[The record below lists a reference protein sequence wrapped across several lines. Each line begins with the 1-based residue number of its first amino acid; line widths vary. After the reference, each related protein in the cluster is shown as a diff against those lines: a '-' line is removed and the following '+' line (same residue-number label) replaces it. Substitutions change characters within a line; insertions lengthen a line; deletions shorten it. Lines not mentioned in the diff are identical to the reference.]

1 MALFHLSVTQ
11 TKRSAGQSAIASAA
25 YRAGER
31 LYSEYYGEYSDYTRK
46 GGVICSDILLPSHA
60 PPEYADRQTLWN
72 AVEKAE
78 RGKNAQLAYSFD
90 IALQNEFSL
99 EENIALA
106 RRFLLENFVSRGMV
120 VDFAVHQPD
129 REDGGIPNPHFHVLC
144 PIRPIEQDGKWGLK
158 QRRVYELDEDGN
170 RIRDQNGEYVFNAVP
185 TTDWGSPET
194 LEHWRQTWA
203 ELCNAKFA
211 EKGLDVRIDH
221 RSYERQGVDLLP
233 TIHEGATVRAMEK
246 KGIRTE
252 KGEFNRWIKAT
263 NAVIRDIKKKI
274 ALLFDWIAEAKVEL
288 AKPQAP
294 DLVSLLNA
302 YYTQRRAGA
311 YSQKGK
317 VSNLKEMNET
327 FNYLRAN
334 GIYSLEDLEHRVSE
348 HSAATESLKKTL
360 DEQTARMKAIK
371 RLYDSS
377 AAFQSLKPVYD
388 GLQKIKFEKPR
399 AKYKAEH
406 EAELKQFYAAR
417 RKLTGEFPDG
427 KVDKVNE
434 IVDEQEK
441 LPEVAAYYAVWNDLR
456 DTLEGYYKSKPR
468 HHNPLTQ
475 QKEFRA
481 IKNAI
486 IQEAERLRQQ
496 MEQKSSQD
504 EEPSTEKT
512 STEASANPTLAD
524 ENTSSSTSH
533 SVRLPSEY
541 LLNSTV
547 RLFHQ
552 MGRIFRDNAA
562 PPSNPMGIRID
573 SKRRKKLMQKRL
585 AMGHKQD
592 DHEQAQG
599 YEQSL

>member
-46 GGVICSDILLPSHA
+46 GGVICSEILLPSHA

-106 RRFLLENFVSRGMV
+106 RQFLLEQFVSRGMV

-144 PIRPIEQDGKWGLK
+144 PIRPIEQNGKWGLK

-170 RIRDQNGEYVFNAVP
+170 RIRDQNGEFVFNAVP

-194 LEHWRQTWA
+194 LEHWREAWA
-203 ELCNAKFA
+203 EMCNAKFA

-263 NAVIRDIKKKI
+263 NAVIKDIRKKI
-274 ALLFDWIAEAKVEL
+274 SLLFDWITEIKAEL
-288 AKPQAP
+288 AKPQTP
-294 DLVSLLNA
+294 DLVSLLND
-302 YYTQRRAGA
+302 YYTQRKAGA

-317 VSNLKEMNET
+317 ISNLKEMNET
-327 FNYLRAN
+327 YNYLRAN
-334 GIYSLEDLEHRVSE
+334 GIYTLEDLESRLQSHRTTVDG
-348 HSAATESLKKTL
+348 LKTTM
-360 DEQTARMKAIK
+360 DSQNARMKAI
-371 RLYDSS
+371 
-377 AAFQSLKPVYD
+377 
-388 GLQKIKFEKPR
+388 
-399 AKYKAEH
+399 
-406 EAELKQFYAAR
+406 R
-417 RKLTGEFPDG
+417 RD
-427 KVDKVNE
+427 
-434 IVDEQEK
+434 I
-441 LPEVAAYYAVWNDLR
+441 
-456 DTLEGYYKSKPR
+456 
-468 HHNPLTQ
+468 PL
-475 QKEFRA
+475 
-481 IKNAI
+481 
-486 IQEAERLRQQ
+486 
-496 MEQKSSQD
+496 
-504 EEPSTEKT
+504 
-512 STEASANPTLAD
+512 TLAD
-524 ENTSSSTSH
+524 ERIARAIRENNAKLVIIDPVQAFLGADVDMNRANE
-533 SVRLPSEY
+533 VRP
-541 LLNSTV
+541 
-547 RLFHQ
+547 
-552 MGRIFRDNAA
+552 IFRSLGDIAQATGCAIVLIGHLNKAVGTQSTYRGLGSIDITAAVRSLLFIGKLKDNPTTRVLIHEKSSLA
-562 PPSNPMGIRID
+562 PPG
-573 SKRRKKLMQKRL
+573 
-585 AMGHKQD
+585 
-592 DHEQAQG
+592 
-599 YEQSL
+599 QSLAFSLGDEKGFEWIGAYDITADELPAGTDTAKTESKTAQAEMLILELLANGKKMPSAELEKAVNDRGISSRTMRTAKSRIGDRLITEKDGTAWVCYLRN

>member
-106 RRFLLENFVSRGMV
+106 RQFLLENFVSRGMV

-144 PIRPIEQDGKWGLK
+144 PIRPIEQNGKWGLK

-170 RIRDQNGEYVFNAVP
+170 RIRDADGKFVFNAVP

-221 RSYERQGVDLLP
+221 RSYERQGVELLP
-233 TIHEGATVRAMEK
+233 TVHEGATVRAMEK

-274 ALLFDWIAEAKVEL
+274 ALLFDWIAEAKAEL

-302 YYTQRRAGA
+302 SYTP
-311 YSQKGK
+311 S
-317 VSNLKEMNET
+317 
-327 FNYLRAN
+327 
-334 GIYSLEDLEHRVSE
+334 
-348 HSAATESLKKTL
+348 TL
-360 DEQTARMKAIK
+360 
-371 RLYDSS
+371 
-377 AAFQSLKPVYD
+377 
-388 GLQKIKFEKPR
+388 
-399 AKYKAEH
+399 
-406 EAELKQFYAAR
+406 AR
-417 RKLTGEFPDG
+417 RSAPSWMPDWG
-427 KVDKVNE
+427 GLSTTFRSVSMGATC
-434 IVDEQEK
+434 QSTHM
-441 LPEVAAYYAVWNDLR
+441 LAVRYRAW
-456 DTLEGYYKSKPR
+456 SKPR
-468 HHNPLTQ
+468 FFSRFLLTGTHVMASNSPLYCSAAVS
-475 QKEFRA
+475 A
-481 IKNAI
+481 IMRPK
-486 IQEAERLRQQ
+486 Q
-496 MEQKSSQD
+496 SS
-504 EEPSTEKT
+504 PLS
-512 STEASANPTLAD
+512 
-524 ENTSSSTSH
+524 
-533 SVRLPSEY
+533 LPWN
-541 LLNSTV
+541 L
-547 RLFHQ
+547 
-552 MGRIFRDNAA
+552 
-562 PPSNPMGIRID
+562 
-573 SKRRKKLMQKRL
+573 
-585 AMGHKQD
+585 
-592 DHEQAQG
+592 
-599 YEQSL
+599 

>member
-106 RRFLLENFVSRGMV
+106 RQFLLENFVSRGMV

-144 PIRPIEQDGKWGLK
+144 PIRPIEQNGKWGLK

-170 RIRDQNGEYVFNAVP
+170 RIRDADGEFVFNAVP

-194 LEHWRQTWA
+194 LEHWREAWA
-203 ELCNAKFA
+203 EMCNAKFA

-263 NAVIRDIKKKI
+263 NAVIKDIRKKI
-274 ALLFDWIAEAKVEL
+274 SLLFDWITEIKAEL
-288 AKPQAP
+288 AKPQTP
-294 DLVSLLNA
+294 DLVSLLND
-302 YYTQRRAGA
+302 YYTQRKAGA

-317 VSNLKEMNET
+317 ISNLKEMNET
-327 FNYLRAN
+327 YNYLRAN
-334 GIYSLEDLEHRVSE
+334 GIYTLEDLESRLQSHRTTVDG
-348 HSAATESLKKTL
+348 LKTTM
-360 DEQTARMKAIK
+360 DSQNARMKAI
-371 RLYDSS
+371 
-377 AAFQSLKPVYD
+377 
-388 GLQKIKFEKPR
+388 
-399 AKYKAEH
+399 
-406 EAELKQFYAAR
+406 R
-417 RKLTGEFPDG
+417 RD
-427 KVDKVNE
+427 
-434 IVDEQEK
+434 I
-441 LPEVAAYYAVWNDLR
+441 
-456 DTLEGYYKSKPR
+456 
-468 HHNPLTQ
+468 PL
-475 QKEFRA
+475 
-481 IKNAI
+481 
-486 IQEAERLRQQ
+486 
-496 MEQKSSQD
+496 
-504 EEPSTEKT
+504 
-512 STEASANPTLAD
+512 TLAD
-524 ENTSSSTSH
+524 ERIARAIRENNAKLVIIDPVQAFLGADVDMNRANE
-533 SVRLPSEY
+533 VRP
-541 LLNSTV
+541 
-547 RLFHQ
+547 
-552 MGRIFRDNAA
+552 IFRSLGDIAQATGCAIVLIGHLNKAVGTQSTYRGLGSIDITAAVRSLLFIGKLKDNPTTRVLIHEKSSLA
-562 PPSNPMGIRID
+562 PPG
-573 SKRRKKLMQKRL
+573 
-585 AMGHKQD
+585 
-592 DHEQAQG
+592 
-599 YEQSL
+599 QSLAFSLGDEKGFEWIGAYDITADELLAGTDTAKTESKTAQAEMLILELLANGKKMPSAELEKAVNDRGISSRTMRTAKSRIGDRLITEKDGTAWVCYLRN